1 MEFRLKMSK
10 ALKKI
15 IYLSLFNLVIISS
28 ISCGKSGDAKSSK
41 ITSDNKIEISSGKI
55 SNEKIN
61 SAYDSE
67 REEFSESEIF
77 ALDTAITLKV
87 YGSKRAEVLKKLEDK
102 INELD
107 GRLSTGKVTSEV
119 SKLNDTG
126 KAVLSKTSISLVKKS
141 LELNKQTGG
150 LFDITIYPLMELWGF
165 PTKNYRIPSDKEIRA
180 TLKNVGSDK
189 IIFNENTG
197 EISFKNKGMKID
209 FGGIGKGYITDELVK
224 ILKDEKVESAI
235 INLGGNVYGFNKKPD
250 GSLWN
255 VAIRDPDEPDDYMA
269 VIKLEDSAVITS
281 GGYERYFEENGIR
294 YHHIIDPRTGK
305 PSESNLKSVS
315 IVSKDGTLADTLS
328 TSLFIMGEEKAIKYW
343 RENKN
348 EFDIILMTNDNRL
361 LVSEGIQSLVMSD
374 RYEVSIIR

>member
-1 MEFRLKMSK
+1 MSK

-28 ISCGKSGDAKSSK
+28 ISCGKSGDAKGSK

-55 SNEKIN
+55 SNEKI
-61 SAYDSE
+61 SSDYDSE
-67 REEFSESEIF
+67 REESSESEIF

-87 YGSKRAEVLKKLEDK
+87 YGSRRAEVLKKLEDK

-107 GRLSTGKVTSEV
+107 GRLSTGKATSEV

-197 EISFKNKGMKID
+197 EISFENKGMKID

-250 GSLWN
+250 GALWN

>member
-1 MEFRLKMSK
+1 MSK

-28 ISCGKSGDAKSSK
+28 ISCGKSRDAKSSK

-61 SAYDSE
+61 SDYDSE
-67 REEFSESEIF
+67 REESSESEIF

-107 GRLSTGKVTSEV
+107 GRLSTGKATSEV

-180 TLKNVGSDK
+180 ILKNVGSDK